1 MKKYNKNAEHLI
13 IQIQT
18 IRECKD
24 ISQSELAKM
33 SGTKQ
38 EVISRMETG
47 KNIPSLDSFC
57 NMVNCLGYEV
67 TLKKKENKS

>member
-1 MKKYNKNAEHLI
+1 MKKYNKNTEHLI

-24 ISQSELAKM
+24 ISQAELAKM
-33 SGTKQ
+33 AGTRQ
-38 EVISRMETG
+38 EVISRMING
-47 KNIPSLDSFC
+47 KNVPSLDTFC

-67 TLKKKENKS
+67 TLKKKETLS